1 MQAMVRA
8 IGRSQ
13 EMRVS
18 PAASLLPRGR
28 RLVPFF
34 HCSHRLR
41 RHSFRVLSMS
51 SQHQQQKE
59 PEVYR
64 FGQIIIDKRQVFFST
79 NLSFALVNIRPR
91 LAKRFVDLTAEE
103 TADLWLAARHIG
115 SKVESYFGAS
125 SLTFALQD
133 GPEAGQTVP
142 HVHVHILPRRAGDF
156 DKNDDIYYA
165 IEDKEN
171 VLNLDA
177 ERRNRTVDEMA
188 EEAEELRKL
197 FPQND

>member
-1 MQAMVRA
+1 
-8 IGRSQ
+8 
-13 EMRVS
+13 MRIS
-18 PAASLLPRGR
+18 PAASLLSRGG
-28 RLVPFF
+28 RLLPFF
-34 HCSHRLR
+34 HCGPR
-41 RHSFRVLSMS
+41 RHRFRVISMS
-51 SQHQQQKE
+51 PQHQRQQE

-64 FGQIIIDKRQVFFST
+64 FGENIIDKRQVFFST
-79 NLSFALVNIRPR
+79 DLSFALVNIRPVVPGHVLVAPKR

-103 TADLWLAARHIG
+103 TADLWVAARHIG

-165 IEDKEN
+165 IEDEQN

-177 ERRNRTVDEMA
+177 LRRNRTMDEMA

-197 FPQND
+197 FPENH